1 MPIHTESERN
11 GLKAEM
17 ERFEVQM
24 PVPDFQQHMKEGASQ
39 GGKHDKKGRT
49 VLGNLLHVN
58 EKAEKNK
65 SCL

>member
-1 MPIHTESERN
+1 
-11 GLKAEM
+11 
-17 ERFEVQM
+17 M